1 MAVVMAHLG
10 PRDVVKADGAVAQQ
24 CHDSLSYVEV
34 PPDTLDGAGPAREL
48 IGSLAVLRLIP
59 SSLGCLSGRTST
71 CSARRPRMWTGH
83 AELSEL
89 GVARFAFYLMHD
101 RKESTLKVYGFTV
114 LSPVY

>member
-1 MAVVMAHLG
+1 
-10 PRDVVKADGAVAQQ
+10 
-24 CHDSLSYVEV
+24 
-34 PPDTLDGAGPAREL
+34 
-48 IGSLAVLRLIP
+48 
-59 SSLGCLSGRTST
+59 
-71 CSARRPRMWTGH
+71 MWTGH